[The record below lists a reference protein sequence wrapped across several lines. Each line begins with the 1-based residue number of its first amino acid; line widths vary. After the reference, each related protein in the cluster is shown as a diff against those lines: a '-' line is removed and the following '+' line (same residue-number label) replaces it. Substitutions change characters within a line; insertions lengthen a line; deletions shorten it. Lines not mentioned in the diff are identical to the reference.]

1 MDAGLKRKSEDQTP
15 EDFEQRAKK
24 SYHVRLFEVDA
35 VFSLESLVL
44 QNA

>member
-24 SYHVRLFEVDA
+24 SYHV
-35 VFSLESLVL
+35 SLILCGNNIYLLILKKV
-44 QNA
+44 